1 MADSNWEYNLN
12 NYKPTNFS
20 VNDWV
25 NELKTKADQAYEG
38 ITPKDTSSSLLSADI
53 RKADELAKQDIANRK
68 AAYQSQYGI
77 RAYEQEYRDIQ
88 KKAKEAVDKYGYNLG
103 STAYNPNYANDDLA
117 KEYRNNPN
125 FKKEYEKLI
134 YQSGRSYDAE
144 DIARNEDLYGSHGYT
159 VDQAK
164 QIHDNPLMWQWYC
177 IYSYWYCSCT

>member
-1 MADSNWEYNLN
+1 MLFRS
-12 NYKPTNFS
+12 
-20 VNDWV
+20 
-25 NELKTKADQAYEG
+25 
-38 ITPKDTSSSLLSADI
+38 
-53 RKADELAKQDIANRK
+53 DELAKQDIANRK

-134 YQSGRSYDAE
+134 NQSGKSYDAE

-164 QIHDNPLMWQWYC
+164 QIHDNPLMTALKGAAQGLGNGIVSTLTGIARVPEEINNYFDTKDL
-177 IYSYWYCSCT
+177 IADGTANREIGRASCRERV